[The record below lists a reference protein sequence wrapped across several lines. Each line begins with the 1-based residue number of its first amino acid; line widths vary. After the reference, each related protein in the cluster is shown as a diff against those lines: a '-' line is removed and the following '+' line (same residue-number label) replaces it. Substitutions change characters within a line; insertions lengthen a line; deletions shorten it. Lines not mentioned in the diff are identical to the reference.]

1 MAPRGRKSSSRGYIL
16 SICLVAIFLGCA
28 WYAAGVYSNKAYA
41 AFATRDRELQID
53 LARAA
58 MQSSFQQILR
68 ESAILA
74 SYSFVEYERGT
85 RSLASMET
93 LLDTELETY
102 TEELVY
108 FYFDI
113 DGPPLLPAG
122 VHPSAALMASLEGQ
136 SREMLKLLAGREGPY
151 VLPGP
156 DADPEPYFMVFH
168 PVRVDGHLEG
178 VLGLAVGFGTSIAK
192 YIYPLRNDKGR
203 NVYLL
208 AADGRVLWPADA
220 QAPPSDDHGLPA
232 GSTLTSRAFL
242 LGNTSFSIMATDNNK
257 AFRGNLAEVDRI
269 RTIIMIV
276 GAIIGVV
283 AVYGIIRLY
292 IAETRR
298 KSLAEQEELLRESV
312 RRREEELRETEL
324 MFEAVFE
331 GAFDAIL
338 ILDEGGTILRCNR
351 RAVESLEQEGDGI
364 IGSRL
369 SLLSPAAQPDGMSS
383 AEAEARQ
390 LSRAMAGEYPRFEW
404 VHRRADGASICFEAG
419 LACLR
424 SREGCFVVAIL
435 RDITERKRE
444 ETDLRMALEDRELL
458 FSELHHRVR
467 NNLQLMD
474 SLIELQ
480 KNYEVP
486 EAAAAL
492 SKVQSRLA
500 ALAVSYLITSDSPG
514 ALRVDSQRYLG
525 LVCSLCRE
533 EAVSQ
538 GVRLATNLGAE
549 SFLLPL
555 DAAVPLGLVLRELIL
570 NSAMHGYGAG
580 ESGTVEI
587 SFVRKGSRADLR
599 VADNGRGMSE
609 SSRQEGLGLTL
620 VRALVAQLGGEFHF
634 ETGGGWAVA
643 SASFPM
649 A

>member
-1 MAPRGRKSSSRGYIL
+1 MAPKGRKFSSRGYVL
-16 SICLVAIFLGCA
+16 SIGLVAIFLGCA
-28 WYAAGVYSNKAYA
+28 WYAAGVYSNRAYA

-58 MQSSFQQILR
+58 MQSSYQQILR

-74 SYSFVEYERGT
+74 SYSFAEYERGT
-85 RSLASMET
+85 RSLASMKA
-93 LLDTELETY
+93 LLDAELATY

-108 FYFDI
+108 IYFDG
-113 DGPPLLPAG
+113 DGPPMLPESA
-122 VHPSAALMASLEGQ
+122 HPSAALVAALEGQ
-136 SREMLKLLAGREGPY
+136 SREMWKVLAGREGPY
-151 VLPGP
+151 VIPGP

-168 PVRVDGHLEG
+168 PVRVDGRLRG
-178 VLGLAVGFGTSIAK
+178 VLGLAVGFGKSITK
-192 YIYPLRNDKGR
+192 YVYPLRNERGR

-208 AADGRVLWPADA
+208 AADGRVLWPAGA
-220 QAPPSDDHGLPA
+220 EAPQAGSPGLPA
-232 GSTLTSRAFL
+232 GSTLTSRTFL
-242 LGNTSFSIMATDNNK
+242 LGNESFMLVGTDSNT
-257 AFRGNLAEVDRI
+257 AFRGELAEVDRI
-269 RTIIMIV
+269 RAIITIL
-276 GAIIGVV
+276 GTIIGVA

-292 IAETRR
+292 YAEARR
-298 KSLAEQEELLRESV
+298 NSLVEQEELLRESV
-312 RRREEELRETEL
+312 KRREEELRESEL

-338 ILDEGGTILRCNR
+338 ILDNAGTILRCNR
-351 RAVESLEQEGDGI
+351 RAVESLDQDGTGI
-364 IGSRL
+364 LGSRL
-369 SLLSPAAQPDGMSS
+369 SLLSPGVQANGQSS
-383 AEAEARQ
+383 TEAEAQ
-390 LSRAMAGEYPRFEW
+390 HLARAIAGEYPRFEW
-404 VHRRADGASICFEAG
+404 AHRRPDGNTAHFEAG

-444 ETDLRMALEDRELL
+444 ETELRMALEDRELL
-458 FSELHHRVR
+458 FGELHHRVR

-480 KNYEVP
+480 KSYEAP

-514 ALRVDSQRYLG
+514 SLRVDSQRYFG

-533 EAVSQ
+533 EAVGR
-538 GVRLATNLGAE
+538 GVRLTTNLEAE

-587 SFVRKGSRADLR
+587 SFIRKGSRADLR
-599 VADNGRGMSE
+599 VADNGRGMAETSP
-609 SSRQEGLGLTL
+609 EGLGLTL
-620 VRALVAQLGGEFHF
+620 VRALVAQLGGEFRF
-634 ETGGGWAVA
+634 EGGSGWAA
-643 SASFPM
+643 ANASFPM

>member
-1 MAPRGRKSSSRGYIL
+1 M
-16 SICLVAIFLGCA
+16 SIGLVAVFLGCA
-28 WYAAGVYSNKAYA
+28 WYAAGVYSNRAYA
-41 AFATRDRELQID
+41 TFATRDRELQID

-85 RSLASMET
+85 RSLASMKA
-93 LLDTELETY
+93 LLDAELATY

-108 FYFDI
+108 IYFDS
-113 DGPPLLPAG
+113 DGPPLLPDSA
-122 VHPSAALMASLEGQ
+122 HPSAGLAGSLERQ
-136 SREMLKLLAGREGPY
+136 SREMWKVLAGREGPY
-151 VLPGP
+151 VIPGP

-168 PVRVDGHLEG
+168 PVRVDGRLEG
-178 VLGLAVGFGTSIAK
+178 VLGLAVGFGKSITK
-192 YIYPLRNDKGR
+192 YIYPLRNEKGR

-208 AADGRVLWPADA
+208 AADGHVLWPVGAE
-220 QAPPSDDHGLPA
+220 APAAGGPGLPA
-232 GSTLTSRAFL
+232 GATVTSRTFM
-242 LGNTSFSIMATDNNK
+242 LGNEDFSIMATDNGR
-257 AFRGNLAEVDRI
+257 AFRGELAEVDRI
-269 RTIIMIV
+269 RAIITIL
-276 GAIIGVV
+276 GTIIGVA

-292 IAETRR
+292 YAEARR
-298 KSLAEQEELLRESV
+298 NSLAEQEELLRESV
-312 RRREEELRETEL
+312 RRREEELRESEL

-338 ILDEGGTILRCNR
+338 ILDSAGTILRCNR
-351 RAVESLEQEGDGI
+351 RAVESLDEGGTGI
-364 IGSRL
+364 LGSRL
-369 SLLSPAAQPDGMSS
+369 SLLSPGVQANGQSS
-383 AEAEARQ
+383 EEAEAQ
-390 LSRAMAGEYPRFEW
+390 HLAQAVAGEFPRFEW
-404 VHRRADGASICFEAG
+404 AHRHADGRTSHFEAG

-444 ETDLRMALEDRELL
+444 ETELRMALEDRELL
-458 FSELHHRVR
+458 FGELHHRVR

-480 KNYEVP
+480 KSYEVP

-492 SKVQSRLA
+492 SKVQSRLS

-533 EAVSQ
+533 EAVSR
-538 GVRLATNLGAE
+538 GVRLTTNLEAE
-549 SFLLPL
+549 TFLIPL

-570 NSAMHGYGAG
+570 NSAVHGYGAG
-580 ESGTVEI
+580 GEGTVEI
-587 SFVRKGSRADLR
+587 SFIRKGSRAELR
-599 VADNGRGMSE
+599 VADNGRGTAE
-609 SSRQEGLGLTL
+609 AAREGLGLTL
-620 VRALVAQLGGEFHF
+620 VRALVAQLGGDFRLE
-634 ETGGGWAVA
+634 GGSGWTAA
-643 SASFPM
+643 NASFPM